1 MLFNSLAYLIFFPV
15 IVLVYFLIPWHRV
28 RNGMLLVAS
37 YYFYMRWDPRFIVLM
52 IGVTLVSYFC
62 GLLVSI
68 SQKEEAEHVE
78 KDLRRTGNAKIYT
91 TVTIVA
97 MLLVLGWFKY
107 ANFLTGNLVSLMRLI
122 GVELAIPKLNVAL
135 PVGIS
140 FFTFQAMGYVIDVYR
155 GTTEVEKNF
164 FRFALFVSFFPQL
177 VAGPIERS
185 GHLLQQFKDKHTFDS
200 RRVLKGLMLMV
211 WGFFI
216 KMVLA
221 DRIAIIVDQVF
232 NYYTSYQ
239 GTILMLGAGLFSF
252 QIYCDFNGYSL
263 IAIGSAQVLGFDL
276 IQNFEQP
283 YLARTV
289 ADFWRRWHMSLTNWF
304 RDYIYFPL
312 GGSRVAK
319 WKKYRNIMIVFLI
332 SGLWHGADWT
342 YVIWGGM
349 NGLMQVIG
357 DIINPARKKLLAKL
371 HVNENSF
378 GHRLV
383 QTFLTYVYVTIAWV
397 FFRATSVKSAVDI
410 IVGSVK
416 TLNPW
421 VLFDGTIYNLGLNQM
436 DFWAMV
442 ISLLVLLAVDIL
454 HENKI
459 QIRES
464 IMGQPL
470 PVRWAIVYAALFM
483 ILIFGIYGPG
493 YDAASFIYFQ
503 F

>member
-15 IVLVYFLIPWHRV
+15 IVLIYFLLPWQRV
-28 RNGMLLVAS
+28 RNGFLLAAS

-52 IGVTLVSYFC
+52 VGVTLVSYLC
-62 GLLVSI
+62 GILVDI
-68 SQKEEAEHVE
+68 SHREDLEGIE
-78 KDLRRTGNAKIYT
+78 KSKRRTGNAKIYIS
-91 TVTIVA
+91 VTIIA
-97 MLLVLGWFKY
+97 MLLLLGWFKY
-107 ANFLTGNLVSLMRLI
+107 ATFLAQNLVSLAHLI
-122 GVELAIPKLNVAL
+122 GIDLKIPKLNITL

-155 GTTEVEKNF
+155 GTTKVEKNV
-164 FRFALFVSFFPQL
+164 FRFALFVAFFPQL

-185 GHLLQQFKDKHTFDS
+185 NNLLQQFKNKHSFEKK
-200 RRVLKGLMLMV
+200 RVLKGLMLML
-211 WGFFI
+211 WGYFI

-239 GTILMLGAGLFSF
+239 GVILLLGACLFSF
-252 QIYCDFNGYSL
+252 QIYCDFSGYST
-263 IAIGSAQVLGFDL
+263 IAIGSAQVLGFSL
-276 IQNFEQP
+276 MQNFEQP

-312 GGSRVAK
+312 GGSRVVR
-319 WKKYRNIMIVFLI
+319 WKKYRNIMVVFLV

-349 NGLMQVIG
+349 NGIFQIIG
-357 DIINPARKKLLAKL
+357 DIINPTRKKVLAAL
-371 HVNENSF
+371 HINEKSF

-383 QTFLTYVYVTIAWV
+383 QTFMTYIYVTIAWV
-397 FFRATSVKSAVDI
+397 FFRATSVKSAVEI
-410 IVGSVK
+410 IIGAVK
-416 TLNPW
+416 TFNPW
-421 VLFDGTIYNLGLNQM
+421 VLFDGTIYTLGVNQI
-436 DFWAMV
+436 DFWIMI
-442 ISLLVLLAVDIL
+442 ISLFVLLLVDIL
-454 HENKI
+454 HEKKI
-459 QIRES
+459 EIRERLLS
-464 IMGQPL
+464 QPL
-470 PVRWAIVYAALFM
+470 PIRWVVIYAAIFV
-483 ILIFGIYGPG
+483 ILIFGVYGPG

>member
-1 MLFNSLAYLIFFPV
+1 MLFNSLAYLVFFRV

-28 RNGMLLVAS
+28 RNGMLLIAS
-37 YYFYMRWDPRFIVLM
+37 YYFYMRWDPRFIVL
-52 IGVTLVSYFC
+52 IFGVTLVSYLC
-62 GLLVSI
+62 GILVDI
-68 SQKEEAEHVE
+68 SRREDADGVE
-78 KDLRRTGNAKIYT
+78 PEKRRTGNAKIYT
-91 TVTIVA
+91 TVTIVS

-107 ANFLTGNLVSLMRLI
+107 ANFLAGNLVSIMKLI
-122 GVELAIPKLNVAL
+122 GIDLAIPKLNVAL

-140 FFTFQAMGYVIDVYR
+140 FFTFQAMGYVLDVYR
-155 GTTEVEKNF
+155 GTTPVEKNI
-164 FRFALFVSFFPQL
+164 FRFMLFVAFFPQL

-185 GHLLQQFKDKHTFDS
+185 NNLLQQFKVKHDFDS
-200 RRVLKGLMLMV
+200 HRVLKGLMLMV

-239 GTILMLGAGLFSF
+239 GAILLLGACLFSF
-252 QIYCDFNGYSL
+252 QIYCDFNGYSP

-312 GGSRVAK
+312 GGSRCAR
-319 WKKYRNIMIVFLI
+319 WKKYRNIMIVFLV

-349 NGLMQVIG
+349 NGLFQVIG
-357 DIINPARKKLLAKL
+357 DIINPLRKKILAKL
-371 HVNENSF
+371 HVNEESF

-383 QTFLTYVYVTIAWV
+383 QTFMTYVYVTIAWV
-397 FFRATSVKSAVDI
+397 FFRATSLQSAVDI
-410 IVGSVK
+410 IIGSFK
-416 TLNPW
+416 TFNPW
-421 VLFDGTIYNLGLNQM
+421 VLFDGTLYTLGVNRV
-436 DFWAMV
+436 DFWIMIA
-442 ISLLVLLAVDIL
+442 SLLILLAVDIL

-459 QIRES
+459 QIRERLLV
-464 IMGQPL
+464 QPL
-470 PVRWAIVYAALFM
+470 PVGWAVVYAALFM
-483 ILIFGIYGPG
+483 ILLFGVYGPG